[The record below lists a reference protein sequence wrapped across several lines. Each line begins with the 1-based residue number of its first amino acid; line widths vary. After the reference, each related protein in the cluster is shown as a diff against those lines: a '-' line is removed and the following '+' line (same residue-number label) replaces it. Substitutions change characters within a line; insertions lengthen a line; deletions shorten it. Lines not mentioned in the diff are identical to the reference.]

1 MFMKTNKL
9 SLTMGDG
16 ITQTHFTTP
25 SEKDASGTSSSTQTQ
40 DTHFLSSATDIP
52 QSGPL
57 DSSSQLFGLDDSL
70 SLEFRMLNI
79 WNLHHL

>member
-16 ITQTHFTTP
+16 ITQTCFTTS
-25 SEKDASGTSSSTQTQ
+25 SEKDVSGTSSSTQTQ
-40 DTHFLSSATDIP
+40 DTHFLSSATDMP

-57 DSSSQLFGLDDSL
+57 DSSEQLFSLDDSL

-79 WNLHHL
+79 WGHHHL

>member
-16 ITQTHFTTP
+16 ITQTRFTTP
-25 SEKDASGTSSSTQTQ
+25 SEKDVSGTSSSTQTQ
-40 DTHFLSSATDIP
+40 DTHFLSSATDMP
-52 QSGPL
+52 QSGPM
-57 DSSSQLFGLDDSL
+57 DSSEQIFSLDDSL

-79 WNLHHL
+79 WGHHHL

>member
-9 SLTMGDG
+9 SLTMDDG
-16 ITQTHFTTP
+16 ITQTCFKTP
-25 SEKDASGTSSSTQTQ
+25 SEKDLFGASYSTQTQ
-40 DTHFLSSATDIP
+40 DTHFLSNATDIP

-57 DSSSQLFGLDDSL
+57 DSSEQLFSLDDSL

-79 WNLHHL
+79 WGHHHL